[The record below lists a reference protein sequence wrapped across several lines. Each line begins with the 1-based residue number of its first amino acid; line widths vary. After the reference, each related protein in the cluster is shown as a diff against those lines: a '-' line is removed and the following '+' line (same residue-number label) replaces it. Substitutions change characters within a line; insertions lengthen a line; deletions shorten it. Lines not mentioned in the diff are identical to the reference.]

1 MTRDV
6 VTDTAFNSHIGGG
19 LLLPVFNKK
28 DLGFLGSPHRFQ
40 IGNCLTLNIQIMD
53 YKMYSE
59 ELEKIIEAIMV
70 PEHTRI
76 LVDGLVKTAKE
87 KCKGDNHSID

>member
-1 MTRDV
+1 
-6 VTDTAFNSHIGGG
+6 
-19 LLLPVFNKK
+19 
-28 DLGFLGSPHRFQ
+28 
-40 IGNCLTLNIQIMD
+40 MD